1 MNNFHI
7 VLRALYDHLKANVLI
22 NSVTA
27 GDITMIDWSKTTD
40 YALAHITLN
49 SASLGEMV
57 DTFDC
62 SVILMDLVDHTK
74 FDAGYFASDQNE
86 GTDVLKGIDNYQY
99 AINEMLSVSK
109 YLVEHLRRGDLYND
123 LFQLDGEPSV
133 EFFKDRFEDEVAG
146 VVVNFNVIVPSNST
160 ICSR

>member
-1 MNNFHI
+1 MKNFHT
-7 VLRALYDHLKANVLI
+7 VLRALYNHLEANKLL

-27 GDITMIDWSKTTD
+27 GDITMIDWNKTTD

-49 SASLGEMV
+49 SASLGEFV

-74 FDAGYFASDQNE
+74 FDNGYFADTQGE
-86 GTDVLKGIDNYQY
+86 GTDLLKGIDNYQY

-109 YLVEHLRRGDLYND
+109 NLVDHLRRGDLYNN
-123 LFQLDGEPSV
+123 LFQLEGEPSV

-146 VVVNFNVIVPSNST
+146 VVVNFSVLVPSDST
-160 ICSR
+160 ICER